1 MLILMKQRK
10 LYRGYGGK
18 RNIKTAQKL
27 REKLKKLG
35 VSFDEICTDN

>member
-1 MLILMKQRK
+1 RD
-10 LYRGYGGK
+10 
-18 RNIKTAQKL
+18 IKTAQKL